1 MPSAWFG
8 LNTAVSALN
17 AAQIALDTAAH
28 NTANASTP
36 GYSRQRV
43 RLVASA
49 PFSYPMFNRN
59 GLPGQI
65 GTGVSVA
72 SIERA
77 RDSFLDVQIR
87 GQSELSGYW
96 DTRRDELSKVES
108 VFPEPSGS
116 GLGSVLSKFWSAWQ
130 DVAADPTS
138 TAARAALT
146 EQAATLATHF
156 SRDASQLRTQ
166 AQGINAEVAGGV
178 NEINDIA
185 RQLGSLNDQIQRVV
199 VSGDNANDLADQR
212 DLLLERLSGLVPIT
226 VEPQSD
232 GSTTVLIAGT
242 DLVNH
247 GLARPITAAV
257 NGAGDI
263 TPQWSDGSA
272 VSLGTAKLGAL
283 VEMRDTTL
291 AGYRTQLNT
300 LAKGIADAVNT
311 VHQSGV
317 DANGNAGLAFFTYTA
332 GSEASSLAVNT
343 LIAGD
348 PRLVAA
354 AAAANQ
360 PGDGGIAGQIA
371 DLRSALLFGAGTQTA
386 SDSYAGFV
394 SGVGSNSR
402 QADEMASNQALVV
415 DHLQT
420 RRESISGVSLDEE
433 ATDMIRFQHAYQAAA
448 RVITAVDEM
457 LDQLINRTGLVGR

>member
-8 LNTAVSALN
+8 LNTAVSALA
-17 AAQIALDTAAH
+17 AAQTAMDTAAH

-49 PFSYPMFNRN
+49 PFPFPTFNRS

-77 RDSFLDVQIR
+77 RDAFLDIQIR
-87 GQSELSGYW
+87 SQGELAGYW

-108 VFPEPSGS
+108 IFPEPSGS
-116 GLGSVLSKFWSAWQ
+116 GLGDVLSKFWSAWQ

-138 TAARAALT
+138 MAARAALT
-146 EQAATLATHF
+146 EQAATLA
-156 SRDASQLRTQ
+156 SRLNRDSGQLTSLT
-166 AQGINAEVAGGV
+166 AGINAQLTGGV
-178 NEINDIA
+178 NEVNDIA
-185 RQLGSLNDQIQRVV
+185 RQLAALNDQIQRVV
-199 VSGDNANDLADQR
+199 VSGNNANDLADQR
-212 DLLLERLSGLVPIT
+212 DVLLDRLSALVPIT
-226 VEPQSD
+226 VDPQAD
-232 GSTTVLIAGT
+232 GSTTVLIGGT

-247 GLARPITAAV
+247 GTARTV
-257 NGAGDI
+257 VAGSVGPGNI
-263 TPQWSDGSA
+263 QPQWSDGSA
-272 VSLGTAKLGAL
+272 VALGTAKLGAL
-283 VEMRDTTL
+283 VEMRDTTIV
-291 AGYRTQLNT
+291 GYGTRLNT
-300 LAKGIADAVNT
+300 LAKGIADAVNL
-311 VHQSGV
+311 VHQSGT
-317 DANGNAGLAFFTYTA
+317 DATGAPGLAFFTYTA
-332 GSEASSLAVNT
+332 GNEAASLAVNAA
-343 LIAGD
+343 IAGD

-354 AAAANQ
+354 AAGPNQ
-360 PGDGGIAGQIA
+360 PGDGSIAGQIA
-371 DLRSALLFGAGTQTA
+371 DLRTALLFGSGTQSA
-386 SDSYAGFV
+386 ADNYAGIV
-394 SGVGSNSR
+394 AAIGSDAR
-402 QADEMASNQALVV
+402 QGSEMAANQSLVV
-415 DHLQT
+415 EHLTT